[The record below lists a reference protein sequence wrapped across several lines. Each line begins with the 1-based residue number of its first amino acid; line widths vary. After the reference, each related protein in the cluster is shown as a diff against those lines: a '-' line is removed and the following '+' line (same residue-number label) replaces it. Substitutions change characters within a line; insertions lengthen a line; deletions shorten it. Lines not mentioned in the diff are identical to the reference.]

1 MMEEHKK
8 APRGLWAFL
17 RVKGRIWILLLGALC
32 GIVLIALGGTLG
44 AQEEERESPASEG
57 LAELQAYRATLEK
70 ELEALCGE
78 VAGVSQVDVLVRLE
92 SGSRTIYATDENGK
106 PSTVGSGS
114 GQTALYATLLPPK
127 VAGVGIVCRGGNDP
141 IVQRKLTDLVSTALD
156 ISAGRVF
163 VTGK

>member
-1 MMEEHKK
+1 MEGQKK
-8 APRGLWAFL
+8 SPHGLWGFL

-44 AQEEERESPASEG
+44 TQEQIKENATAES
-57 LAELQAYRATLEK
+57 LAELQAYQTTLEK
-70 ELEALCGE
+70 ELEAICEE
-78 VAGVSQVDVLVRLE
+78 VVGVSQVEVLVRLE

-114 GQTALYATLLPPK
+114 GQSALYSTLLPPK

-141 IVQRKLTDLVSTALD
+141 AVQRRLTDLVSTTLG
-156 ISAGRVF
+156 ISAARVC
-163 VTGK
+163 VMGK